1 MEENVKKQP
10 EFFCSYSSRLTNFL
24 KAYGLSYEK
33 REVNDITDAPFCVFK
48 RTPKLLAIVNYWSNG
63 GRNQFADFDE
73 DGNPTENKVGD
84 P

>member
-1 MEENVKKQP
+1 M
-10 EFFCSYSSRLTNFL
+10 
-24 KAYGLSYEK
+24 
-33 REVNDITDAPFCVFK
+33 NDITGAPFCVFK